1 MRVILKKI
9 RKMWEMKH
17 MIENDWDKIR
27 ENRINQECRRIL
39 NKILDLPN
47 DELMYEMIHA
57 VLSEMLKIIG
67 KAYMIE
73 K

>member
-27 ENRINQECRRIL
+27 E
-39 NKILDLPN
+39 KILKLVYDYR
-47 DELMYEMIHA
+47 DTYAE
-57 VLSEMLKIIG
+57 
-67 KAYMIE
+67 
-73 K
+73 